1 MDGVYFSTTGLQYCC
16 HKIPSGIII
25 LQFCILNYIN
35 LYYLW
40 HTDILYLNGHN
51 DHNANSSSVFVT
63 HVLFILRRW
72 LSSAETQ
79 EIFTRKYNLA
89 CAQRT
94 AYIWYCHQQ
103 YFGYYFLLRKFAS
116 KSFLLFTL
124 GRIMWLLTFLHKL

>member
-1 MDGVYFSTTGLQYCC
+1 MQYWC

-40 HTDILYLNGHN
+40 HTDALYRNGHN

-63 HVLFILRRW
+63 HVLFILWRW

-79 EIFTRKYNLA
+79 EIFMWKYNLA
-89 CAQRT
+89 CPQRT
-94 AYIWYCHQQ
+94 SGVDKILLSTILWLL
-103 YFGYYFLLRKFAS
+103 FLLRNFAS
-116 KSFLLFTL
+116 KLFILFIL
-124 GRIMWLLTFLHKL
+124 GRIMWLLAFRRFLT